1 MLGGIRHKILR
12 VSTCEKHFNVR
23 NDNRS
28 FVAGEIMPK
37 ARQQVADKQERSGGV
52 RAVSRALAILR
63 SFEGGKT
70 LTLGEV
76 ASAADLDKGTAR
88 RLLLTLIEARFV
100 TQEPQTQRYS
110 LGSAIR
116 ALAVSAPEDLDLRGV
131 AKPALLTLAGELH
144 MTMFLSVYRN
154 GQAICL
160 ERFHD
165 QQGMEVRWWQVG
177 GTLPLNCGG
186 APKLMLAYQ
195 SETEIERVLA
205 EPLVAL
211 TPKSIVDADV
221 LRERLARIRKQAYCF
236 AIDDVALGL
245 AALAVPILDRKGEFV
260 CCISIGGLTPQM
272 SQRGRPIQLDRLRVA
287 AEEIRQRL

>member
-1 MLGGIRHKILR
+1 MRKDR
-12 VSTCEKHFNVR
+12 ANSM
-23 NDNRS
+23 
-28 FVAGEIMPK
+28 AGDSMPK
-37 ARQQVADKQERSGGV
+37 ARQQAGNKGERSGGV
-52 RAVSRALAILR
+52 RAVTRALAILR
-63 SFEGGKT
+63 SFEGGRV

-76 ASAADLDKGTAR
+76 AGAADLDKGTTR

-110 LGSAIR
+110 LGSAAR
-116 ALAVSAPEDLDLRGV
+116 ALAVSAPEHLDLRSV
-131 AKPALLTLAGELH
+131 AKPVLLTLAAELH

-195 SETEIERVLA
+195 PKEEIERVLA

-211 TPKSIVDADV
+211 TPKSIIDADL
-221 LRERLARIRKQAYCF
+221 LRERLMRIKKQGYSF

-245 AALAVPILDRKGEFV
+245 AALAVPILDRKGELV
-260 CCISIGGLTPQM
+260 CAISMGGLTPQM
-272 SQRGRPIQLDRLRVA
+272 SLRGRPIQLDRLRA
-287 AEEIRQRL
+287 AADEIKQGL

>member
-1 MLGGIRHKILR
+1 M
-12 VSTCEKHFNVR
+12 HFIMR
-23 NDNRS
+23 NDLRRS
-28 FVAGEIMPK
+28 FIAEDGMPK
-37 ARQQVADKQERSGGV
+37 ERQRTGDKTERSAGV

-63 SFEGGKT
+63 TFEGGAA

-76 ASAADLDKGTAR
+76 AGAASLDKGTAR

-116 ALAVSAPEDLDLRGV
+116 ALAATVPEDAGLRSASRPV
-131 AKPALLTLAGELH
+131 LLTLAAELH
-144 MTMFLSVYRN
+144 MTVFLSVYRN

-160 ERFHD
+160 ERLHD

-186 APKLMLAYQ
+186 APKLMLAFQ
-195 SETEIERVLA
+195 PEDEIERVLA
-205 EPLVAL
+205 QPLVAL

-221 LRERLARIRKQAYCF
+221 LRERLLRIRKQGYCF

-245 AALAVPILDRKGEFV
+245 AALALPILDREGELL
-260 CCISIGGLTPQM
+260 CAISMGGLTPQM
-272 SQRGRPIQLDRLRVA
+272 SLRGRPIQLDRLRSA
-287 AEEIRQRL
+287 AQAIRLRL